1 MTDGIRII
9 AQQTAFDLAGITRG
23 EYRVW
28 KDLLAPIVE
37 KGNRQPK
44 YSVPQTFA
52 ICVLAELM
60 HALNCGSTHLVP
72 ISKDFFAE
80 LCSGDWRRFEHR
92 RLIIEITQA
101 IDAGGN
107 RTFTLSFKTIQK
119 NEDVPDPESATVV
132 MLNLAPLVHKI
143 NNRLNN
149 TTDVSPGQQ
158 APSLEEHKRRRS
170 EKDRSAD
177 GRQS

>member
-1 MTDGIRII
+1 MTDETRII

-28 KDLLAPIVE
+28 GDLLAPIVE

-60 HALNCGSTHLVP
+60 HALNCGTTHLVP

-92 RLIIEITQA
+92 RLIVEIAQA
-101 IDAGGN
+101 VDADDN
-107 RTFTLSFKTIQK
+107 RSFEFSFKTIQK
-119 NEDVPDPESATVV
+119 NESVPDSESATVV
-132 MLNLAPLVHKI
+132 LLNLAPLFQKI
-143 NNRLNN
+143 SNRVNR
-149 TTDVSPGQQ
+149 TPAISPGQE
-158 APSLEEHKRRRS
+158 APSFEEHKRRRS
-170 EKDRSAD
+170 EKDRGAD